1 MKNKYGWTH
10 KSDYVSPRTPFKGAT
25 EAEFNKK
32 HTVPDQSKDIKEL
45 IKRIEKGRPKPE
57 IV

>member
-10 KSDYVSPRTPFKGAT
+10 KSDYESPRTLYKGAT
-25 EAEFNKK
+25 KDQYEKK
-32 HTVPDQSKDIKEL
+32 HTVPDQHKDIKEL
-45 IKRIEKGRPKPE
+45 IKRIETGRPKPE